1 MMAQRKPEAET
12 HEPGPSEQRGER
24 FAVDDV
30 PNPGEIDHGPQVE
43 RGNKIPAMPRTAM
56 DPKKVIGLAAAAG
69 AVMFMV
75 LALGSGLSG
84 STALP
89 PPKPKPAL
97 EPAAYDPKTVIAPTL
112 AGAATDPNAPIPL
125 AGAQVVPAIQATGTG
140 SPSQPA
146 PAPQAH
152 QISPAEALR
161 EAARRSTLIAFGG
174 EREGGN
180 AGSYPLVGSEAAQ
193 QERAFAHEPTALDNL
208 RRGSVIGQTQA
219 RSLPDRNFLITAGS
233 YIPCV
238 LQSAMDTSQPGFVT
252 CIIPRA
258 VYSDNGRVV
267 LMEKGTRV
275 FGEYQGG
282 LNRGQYRLFVLWT
295 RAVTTR
301 GIAIDVGSP
310 ATDSLGRAGVG
321 GAVNNFFWQR
331 FGTALLFSLVEDAA
345 TVGSQAVGN
354 NGSNTTRVPSDAAA
368 TVLQQNG
375 EIKPVLRKS
384 QGEDVGIT
392 VAQDFDFSTVYGL
405 ALK

>member
-1 MMAQRKPEAET
+1 MMARNDALAET
-12 HEPGPSEQRGER
+12 YEPGHDDHRGDR

-56 DPKKVIGLAAAAG
+56 DPRKVIGLAAAAG

-84 STALP
+84 NTALP

-125 AGAQVVPAIQATGTG
+125 AGAQVPAIAATGAG
-140 SPSQPA
+140 SQIQPV

-152 QISPAEALR
+152 QISPAQALR
-161 EAARRSTLIAFGG
+161 EAARRSTLIAYGG

-180 AGSYPLVGSEAAQ
+180 VGSYPAIGSEAVGQ
-193 QERAFAHEPTALDNL
+193 VRATAREPTNLDNL
-208 RRGSVIGQTQA
+208 RRGSTIGQTQA
-219 RSLPDRNFLITAGS
+219 RTLPDRNFLITAGS

-238 LQSAMDTSQPGFVT
+238 LQSAMDSSQPGFVT

-295 RAVTTR
+295 RAVTPR

-310 ATDSLGRAGVG
+310 ATDALGQAGVG
-321 GAVNNFFWQR
+321 GAVNTFFWQR

-368 TVLQQNG
+368 TILQQNG
-375 EIKPVLRKS
+375 EIKPVLRKN

-405 ALK
+405 SLK